1 MDMAQQ
7 SGPGRFPPD
16 AARQDRQEWVE
27 DKIERSARDWQVS
40 PDVSWVNSFT
50 TVLPSAQ
57 LTGETTMK

>member
-1 MDMAQQ
+1 MDMAQ
-7 SGPGRFPPD
+7 SGPGRFLPD

-27 DKIERSARDWQVS
+27 DKIERSARDRQVS
-40 PDVSWVNSFT
+40 PDVLWVNSFT